1 MSRTAVTGATGQ
13 IGRRVARRLASAGI
27 PQRLVVRD
35 VARAPELAGAEVAQ
49 ASYDDRAALVRAFTG
64 IDTLFLVSAS
74 EDADRVRQHIN
85 ALDAA
90 AEAGV
95 ERVVYLSFLAAAP
108 DATFT
113 FARDHAATE
122 RHARELGL
130 RHTFLRDAFYTDFL
144 PTLAGA
150 DGVIRGPAGD
160 GAFTPVTRDDVA
172 DVAAAVLRSGAYDG
186 ATLDVTGP
194 DRLTMGQLA
203 ALLTDVCGRPVRY
216 AEETLE
222 EAYASRASYGA
233 PPFEVDGWVSTYAA
247 VAAGELDVLSSTV
260 RDVTGREPAGVR
272 EFLERNPASW
282 QHLL

>member
-1 MSRTAVTGATGQ
+1 MTRTAVTGATGQ
-13 IGRRVARRLASAGI
+13 IGRRVARKLASAGT

-35 VARAPELAGAEVAQ
+35 AARAPELAGAEVAQ
-49 ASYDDRAALVRAFTG
+49 ASYDDREALSRAFTG
-64 IDTLFLVSAS
+64 IDTLFLVSAR
-74 EDADRVRQHIN
+74 EDANRVRQHTT

-90 AEAGV
+90 AAAGV
-95 ERVVYLSFLAAAP
+95 ERVVYLSFLGAAP

-113 FARDHAATE
+113 FARDHWATE
-122 RHARELGL
+122 EHVRALGL

-172 DVAAAVLRSGAYDG
+172 GVAAAVLLSDDYDG

-194 DRLTMGQLA
+194 DRLTMRELA
-203 ALLTDVCGRPVRY
+203 TLLGEVSGRDVVY
-216 AEETLE
+216 VEETLE

-233 PPFEVDGWVSTYAA
+233 PAFEVDGWVSTYSA
-247 VAAGELDVLSSTV
+247 VATGELDVESNAV
-260 RDVTGREPAGVR
+260 REVTGHDPAGVR
-272 EFLERNPASW
+272 DFLDLNPASW